1 MCLQVLF
8 LCTKMLSRVAKKA
21 TSLASAARVSR
32 TGVRTALFSTSAED
46 PVLTTYGGLKDQ
58 DRIFQ
63 NLYGQYDWRLKDAM
77 KRGDWY
83 VCLRFPFTLILD

>member
-1 MCLQVLF
+1 
-8 LCTKMLSRVAKKA
+8 
-21 TSLASAARVSR
+21 
-32 TGVRTALFSTSAED
+32 
-46 PVLTTYGGLKDQ
+46 VLTTYGGLKDQ